1 MATSVFGCLRMT
13 SFIIL
18 KLQLPLRSWCLS
30 LPSHGGL
37 TCQMQEEGAGRS
49 PSPFPEPVS
58 SALSED
64 SILPLSAL
72 SAPAS
77 GRRRVGARLRPGSDV
92 PRWRGR
98 RCARSPGWRAAPS
111 SAQSGWCAHALGAL
125 SCFNLSLAASLSHLG
140 PLLCFIYISTECKQN
155 KTKQNLQKREEASLW
170 SRVALLLRPRPSPA
184 PAPGS
189 SCAHPRHGGSGAPR
203 RPATPHLHAAGGPPA
218 LRAGRALSPK
228 ARFFLAA
235 AHRHSGLDT
244 LSRQRCHPR
253 IRRS

>member
-13 SFIIL
+13 SFIFL

-49 PSPFPEPVS
+49 PSPLPEPVS
-58 SALSED
+58 SALSEN

-77 GRRRVGARLRPGSDV
+77 GRRRAGARLRPGSDV

-184 PAPGS
+184 CSGSGQERRACPRLQLRPPSPRRVWGAPPPRHPAP
-189 SCAHPRHGGSGAPR
+189 PRCGGTACSACWPC
-203 RPATPHLHAAGGPPA
+203 
-218 LRAGRALSPK
+218 S
-228 ARFFLAA
+228 LA
-235 AHRHSGLDT
+235 
-244 LSRQRCHPR
+244 
-253 IRRS
+253 

>member
-1 MATSVFGCLRMT
+1 MT
-13 SFIIL
+13 SFIFL

-49 PSPFPEPVS
+49 PSPLPEPVS

-77 GRRRVGARLRPGSDV
+77 GRRRAGARLRPGSDV

-155 KTKQNLQKREEASLW
+155 KTKQNQTCRNGRKRRFGPAWPFSYAP
-170 SRVALLLRPRPSPA
+170 ALHRRLPPA
-184 PAPGS
+184 PA
-189 SCAHPRHGGSGAPR
+189 APALATEGLG
-203 RPATPHLHAAGGPPA
+203 RPAAPPPRTST
-218 LRAGRALSPK
+218 LQGDRLLCV
-228 ARFFLAA
+228 LAV
-235 AHRHSGLDT
+235 
-244 LSRQRCHPR
+244 LSRLRPVSSLQLLIATLAWTP
-253 IRRS
+253 